1 MRSLFSF
8 SFLLILWWTASCQYE
23 QELNIHQF
31 DTVAQSASGKHQDTL
46 SPSLQSRHEEML
58 SSTGKTFCIDI
69 DHPKGASLS
78 DITVSFKGDTTT
90 RLSLSD
96 QDPVSNMFKADLD
109 GNGYDEIYFVTTSAG
124 SGSYGKLCGFASNRD
139 KSVSFIDFPNIEEA
153 DIQQGGVFYGYTG
166 HDVFVREG
174 SKIKRSFT
182 VQHHD
187 RDTIKQI
194 YYTLQRTET
203 GYRLVSVL

>member
-1 MRSLFSF
+1 
-8 SFLLILWWTASCQYE
+8 
-23 QELNIHQF
+23 
-31 DTVAQSASGKHQDTL
+31 
-46 SPSLQSRHEEML
+46 ML
-58 SSTGKTFCIDI
+58 TSTGKTFCIDI

-139 KSVSFIDFPNIEEA
+139 KSVSFIDFPNMEEA
-153 DIQQGGVFYGYTG
+153 DIQQGGAFYGYTG
-166 HDVFVREG
+166 HDLFVKEG
-174 SKIKRSFT
+174 SRIKRSFT
-182 VQHHD
+182 VQHPN

-203 GYRLVSVL
+203 GYRLVPVL